1 MQLKHLSFVLIALIS
16 VARSA
21 SAWSSAGHMVI
32 AAGAYRDL
40 SPKLQEKVTACLKAH
55 PEYET
60 WAKAYSSG
68 PSNIDFPTYIFLRSS
83 TWPDEIRRRSND
95 YDHPH
100 WHYINYPLKP
110 SRFSFAPGPT
120 PDDDILYGISQC
132 EKVLSDKRAPAELHA
147 ADLSWLVHLIG
158 DLHQPLHC
166 ATLINA
172 TYSPPAGDKGGN
184 DFYIK
189 PAREGIRLH
198 SFWDQLLGRSANP
211 HTAYNEAIRLEAELP
226 RKSLHELSKA
236 KTPVKWSLESR
247 TLAIE
252 KVYLDGRLAG
262 SPSSETAPA
271 LPEDY
276 AKAAKSVAERRA
288 ALAAARLADEIRKYL
303 K

>member
-1 MQLKHLSFVLIALIS
+1 MI
-16 VARSA
+16 
-21 SAWSSAGHMVI
+21 I

-40 SPKLQEKVTACLKAH
+40 SPKVQEKVTVCLKSH
-55 PEYET
+55 PEYEN
-60 WAKAYSSG
+60 WAKAYASG
-68 PSNIDFPTYIFLRSS
+68 PSNIDFATYVFLRSS
-83 TWPDEIRRRSND
+83 TWPDEIRRRGSN

-110 SRFSFAPGPT
+110 PSFRFEPGPT
-120 PDDDILYGISQC
+120 PDDDILNGISQC
-132 EKVLSDKRAPAELHA
+132 EKVLSDKRAPAELRA

-166 ATLINA
+166 AALITA
-172 TYSPPAGDKGGN
+172 TYPPPAGDKGGN
-184 DFYIK
+184 DFYVK

-211 HTAYNEAIRLEAELP
+211 HTACNEAIRLEADLP

-252 KVYLDGRLAG
+252 KVYLDGKLAG
-262 SPSSETAPA
+262 SPSSETAPP

-276 AKAAKSVAERRA
+276 GKAAKVVAERRA
-288 ALAAARLADEIRKYL
+288 ALAAARLAEEIRKYL